1 METHCSNIAKLND
14 KFRKTW
20 QDVVFTPGVMTST
33 KHHLGLAQAIESFS
47 LFNEDNDP
55 YGEHD
60 FGSLVYEDQKV
71 LWKIDYYD
79 QTLSHWC
86 DPLDSRCRRI
96 MTVLLAEEY

>member
-20 QDVVFTPGVMTST
+20 QDVVFTPGVMTGIAD
-33 KHHLGLAQAIESFS
+33 HLGLAHVVESFS
-47 LFNEDNDP
+47 SFDEDNDP

-60 FGSLVYEDQKV
+60 FGALMFEGQKV
-71 LWKIDYYD
+71 FFKVDYYD